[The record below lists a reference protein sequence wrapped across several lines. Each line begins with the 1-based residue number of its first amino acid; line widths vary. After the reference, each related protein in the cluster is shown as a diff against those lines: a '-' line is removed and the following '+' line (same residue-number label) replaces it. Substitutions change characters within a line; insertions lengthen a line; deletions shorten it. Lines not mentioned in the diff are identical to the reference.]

1 MTRERSER
9 REAQS
14 DENDRRLPKVAALC
28 VAVFGGIVVAVQTP
42 MFEFGGAFGGG
53 PTGTALAVLAVLA
66 GIAGWVALEAATEDA
81 FSD

>member
-1 MTRERSER
+1 M
-9 REAQS
+9 

-28 VAVFGGIVVAVQTP
+28 VAVFGVVVAVQTP

-66 GIAGWVALEAATEDA
+66 GIVGWVALEAATEDA

>member
-1 MTRERSER
+1 MVGL
-9 REAQS
+9 AC
-14 DENDRRLPKVAALC
+14 RLAALC
-28 VAVFGGIVVAVQTP
+28 VAVFGVVVAVQTP
-42 MFEFGGAFGGG
+42 MLEFEGAFGGG